1 MVGANCMGGSN
12 PDSPK
17 ELDEKVVVSILEIT
31 THHLYYKKLFCF
43 KQGAVS
49 GQAKLLPMQ
58 ATSETRVSVCSVLF
72 KAREIL

>member
-17 ELDEKVVVSILEIT
+17 ELDEKVVVSKMEIT
-31 THHLYYKKLFCF
+31 TQLLQKNLFCF
-43 KQGAVS
+43 KQGTVS